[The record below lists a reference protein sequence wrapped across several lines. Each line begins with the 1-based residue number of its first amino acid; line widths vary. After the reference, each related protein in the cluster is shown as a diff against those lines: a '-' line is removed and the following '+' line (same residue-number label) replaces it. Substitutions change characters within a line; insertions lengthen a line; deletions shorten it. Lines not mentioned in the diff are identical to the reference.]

1 MKHRY
6 TRGFTL
12 IEIMVVV
19 AIIGILA
26 AIAYP
31 SYTASVL
38 KGKRA
43 QARTAL
49 AELLQQQERYM
60 TQRNCYMAFTTTSS
74 FSAAATPVAACG
86 ITAATAVPFKTFSGD
101 TQVSAAY
108 QLMADACPTGNG
120 TTTLSTQECIRV
132 IAVPTGV
139 DPAAGSLRMTSTGT
153 KDCVASG
160 AAKDS
165 TAVTPN
171 PPTLCWP

>member
-60 TQRNCYMAFTTTSS
+60 TQRNCYMAFTTSS
-74 FSAAATPVAACG
+74 FSATATAVAACG

-108 QLMADACPTGNG
+108 QLMADACSTAPLPQQLVNRGQLRS
-120 TTTLSTQECIRV
+120 LSCN
-132 IAVPTGV
+132 
-139 DPAAGSLRMTSTGT
+139 
-153 KDCVASG
+153 VASALAKRSRRSSEGCAG
-160 AAKDS
+160 AISK
-165 TAVTPN
+165 P
-171 PPTLCWP
+171 